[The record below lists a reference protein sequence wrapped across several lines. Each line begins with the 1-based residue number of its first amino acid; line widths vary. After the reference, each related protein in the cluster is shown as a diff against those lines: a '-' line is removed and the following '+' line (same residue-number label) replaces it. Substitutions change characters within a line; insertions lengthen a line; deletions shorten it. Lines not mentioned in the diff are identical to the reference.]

1 MKLKDIFKLLL
12 VLFVFN
18 SFLISCK
25 EKQKKIVKN
34 FTNEKIVEQNSK
46 INTDFLIYSKKDQ
59 SRSEYTQNILIGR
72 MTLGHEV
79 SSFSPCG
86 DNNEFWI
93 LAEEEFYELYYNL
106 TKNKE
111 PYSPIFVSIEII
123 DKGKSE
129 DGFAA
134 DYESTYEVVNILEA
148 RNVSDIDCE

>member
-18 SFLISCK
+18 PFLISCK
-25 EKQKKIVKN
+25 EKQKKTVKN

-46 INTDFLIYSKKDQ
+46 INTDSLVYSEKDQ
-59 SRSEYTQNILIGR
+59 SKSDYTQNILRGR